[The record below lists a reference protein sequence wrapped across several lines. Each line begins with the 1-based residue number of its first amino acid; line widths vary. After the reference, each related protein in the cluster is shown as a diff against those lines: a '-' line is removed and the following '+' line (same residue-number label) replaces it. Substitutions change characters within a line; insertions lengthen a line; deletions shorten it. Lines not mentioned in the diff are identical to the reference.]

1 MGNKKLNLEV
11 KQLYS
16 AADKLEKENYDLWRN
31 DVAFQGHGFKI
42 SLKETWVDV
51 WLSLYVTGPSEA
63 VVTLYKRNEEY
74 PNYFDSFACKK
85 LAEETTTDLS
95 KVYDIVKKLVGQ
107 KIKEEKDMLYQLQRQ
122 RTAGAYI
129 TIQTHKTHTE
139 AVEHLARIA
148 LQENPDRPYDGG
160 DKWQNSSNV
169 HNVNRYRIV
178 PLEI

>member
-1 MGNKKLNLEV
+1 MDNKKLNLET

-16 AADKLEKENYDLWRN
+16 AARKLEKENYDVWRN
-31 DVAFQGHGFKI
+31 DVAFQGHGFKL
-42 SLKETWVDV
+42 SLEKTWVDV
-51 WLSLYVTGPSEA
+51 WLSLYVTEPSKA
-63 VVTLYKRNEEY
+63 VITLYKRNEEH
-74 PNYFDSFACKK
+74 PNYYDSFACKE
-85 LAEETTTDLS
+85 LAKETTTDLS

-107 KIKEEKDMLYQLQRQ
+107 KIEEEKDMLYQLQRQ

-129 TIQTHKTHTE
+129 TVQTFKTHNK
-139 AVEHLARIA
+139 AVKRLAEIA
-148 LQENPDRPYDGG
+148 EQENPNRPYNGE